1 MGPISYDKKMGLF
14 IIRVFRMSE
23 IQESYIK
30 KCPKCGYERT
40 QRDDA
45 FVSPLECPRCGV
57 FYEKELAYIAKQQE
71 IAEEKKRKEDD
82 KHLSEDKQRAE
93 KELKEKNRQQN
104 YGFANNHVE
113 TSNTTS
119 QTEDSFT
126 SSNLKKC
133 PYCAEEIK
141 FDAVKCRY
149 CGEWLDQQS
158 SKQIVSPIKSRD
170 SKNSVFIKIVLST
183 WRGLS
188 LGAKASIYIFA
199 IAVILIAFGIIGMS
213 IESHNKSI
221 LFEETQRHQPT
232 RTKNPMTASEPTPQK
247 SPTNNA
253 LQEMKNESQHIL
265 SSCTSACGGGMLFRH
280 DKNFLESMNEED
292 KCRSKCKHDAML
304 RDLQIEQ
311 MWQGQKQRR
320 Q

>member
-1 MGPISYDKKMGLF
+1 
-14 IIRVFRMSE
+14 MSE

-40 QRDDA
+40 RKDDA

-57 FYEKELAYIAKQQE
+57 FYEKELAYIAKQQG

-93 KELKEKNRQQN
+93 EELKEKNRQQS
-104 YGFANNHVE
+104 YEVANNHVE
-113 TSNTTS
+113 TLNTTS

-158 SKQIVSPIKSRD
+158 SKQTVSPIKSKD
-170 SKNSVFIKIVLST
+170 SKNSVFIKILLST

-188 LGAKASIYIFA
+188 LGAKAAIYIFA
-199 IAVILIAFGIIGMS
+199 IAVILIAFAIISMS

-232 RTKNPMTASEPTPQK
+232 KNPMTASEPKPQQ
-247 SPTNNA
+247 SPINNE
-253 LQEMKNESQHIL
+253 LLVQKGESQYIL
-265 SSCTSACGGGMLFRH
+265 NSCISSCNSGMFSRR
-280 DKNFLESMNEED
+280 DKDVMEMMDEETQCKN
-292 KCRSKCKHDAML
+292 KCRHEAML
-304 RDLQIEQ
+304 RNLQIEQ